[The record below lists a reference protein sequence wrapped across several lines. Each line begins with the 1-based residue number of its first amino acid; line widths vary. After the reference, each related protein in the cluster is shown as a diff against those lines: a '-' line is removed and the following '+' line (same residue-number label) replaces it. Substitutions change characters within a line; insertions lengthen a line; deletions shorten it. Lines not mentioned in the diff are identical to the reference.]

1 MLKFNYSDLG
11 LNVERIERTVEEI
24 VSQRMLL
31 AMRVGETLCS
41 EPGRASFLVAIDH
54 LWFDDLLKTIDQ
66 TGCRD
71 IEVCMADAQF
81 AEVSMV
87 GTWIAS
93 SPEAHEGILVCT
105 FGATLEAL
113 IDRMWA
119 VDRVAN
125 AELRLN

>member
-11 LNVERIERTVEEI
+11 LNVERIEGTVEEI

-31 AMRVGETLCS
+31 AMRVQETLCA
-41 EPGRASFLVAIDH
+41 EPGGASFLVAIDH
-54 LWFDDLLKTIDQ
+54 LWFDDLLKAIDQ
-66 TGCRD
+66 AGCSD
-71 IEVCMADAQF
+71 IQVCMADAEF
-81 AEVSMV
+81 AEVSII

-93 SPEAHEGILVCT
+93 SPESHEGILVCVL
-105 FGATLEAL
+105 GVVLEAL

-125 AELRLN
+125 AELKL